1 MTDANFQP
9 GDIVLL
15 DGETYQVLE
24 NLNAGAR
31 VVPFPAD
38 EVQPIEIDWST
49 AGEPARR
56 IGNAPLPAPTP
67 CSTDG
72 CCPTNGNPVSDD
84 EVAPRAE
91 FSVSLSRAARSA
103 RNR

>member
-1 MTDANFQP
+1 MSEPNFQP
-9 GDIVLL
+9 GDVVLL

-24 NLNAGAR
+24 NLGARAR

-38 EVQPIEIDWST
+38 EVAPVEIVWDT

-67 CSTDG
+67 CSVDG
-72 CCPTNGNPVSDD
+72 TCPTNGNPVSDD
-84 EVAPRAE
+84 EIAPPR
-91 FSVSLSRAARSA
+91 
-103 RNR
+103 